1 MWKITLVTSYIGC
14 SVAAGEMT
22 TTHHDNLQYLY
33 SCPTILHRTGDT
45 RQGGKFVGRRF
56 TFRSRQRCQQCGFS
70 HTGEADQ
77 SDSGVTGLGHYR
89 HREMIVR
96 ATHSTW

>member
-56 TFRSRQRCQQCGFS
+56 TFRSRQRCQ
-70 HTGEADQ
+70 
-77 SDSGVTGLGHYR
+77 
-89 HREMIVR
+89 
-96 ATHSTW
+96 